1 MSAIGLHR
9 VIAPAGVLPQ
19 AADRLDTDPAIRP
32 DEVRITV
39 ERLNLDAA
47 SFRQLR
53 ELAGGDG
60 AAVRRAVLEII
71 ETRGKMHNPVTG
83 SGGMLIG
90 TVADVGPDSP
100 LGLQP
105 GDRVATRS
113 PGLRPSVDSGPTS
126 STTPISMPPEP
137 VTGLCI
143 LPRVLMISRTR
154 CRTARPSP
162 PASSRSWRKLAASRL
177 SRSTAMRTS
186 SGPTAGSVSRRVAAC
201 GRTPFGSSTR

>member
-53 ELAGGDG
+53 EQAGGDG

-105 GDRVATRS
+105 GDRVATLVSLTLTPLAVSDGLAGWDGRS
-113 PGLRPSVDSGPTS
+113 EQVPCTGHAILFARSIAAVLPGDLDPDRNTELALAVFDVCGAPALTDRVVRARTEPTVAVLGGAGKSGS
-126 STTPISMPPEP
+126 
-137 VTGLCI
+137 L
-143 LPRVLMISRTR
+143 
-154 CRTARPSP
+154 A
-162 PASSRSWRKLAASRL
+162 LAA
-177 SRSTAMRTS
+177 A
-186 SGPTAGSVSRRVAAC
+186 
-201 GRTPFGSSTR
+201 